1 MKTSGNTI
9 LITGSTS
16 GIGLGLAIRFHQ
28 AGNKV
33 IVAGRRKALLEQ
45 ITTDHP
51 GIEAIEL
58 DVADAQSIVQASELA
73 AARYPDLNVVINNA
87 GIMLSEK
94 ALEPDSLKSAEES
107 VAINLLGTIRMTY
120 AFLPQLVL
128 KSDSVIINVS
138 SSLAFVPFPIAMTY
152 SATKAGVHAFTEALR
167 VQLAETSVRVI
178 ELAPPGVRT
187 MLFGQESDDHAMPL
201 EDFLDETLALLHG
214 KPTPKEIIVERAK
227 FFRTAQATGNYD
239 QALDMLS
246 AWQPRTE

>member
-16 GIGLGLAIRFHQ
+16 GIGLGLAMRFHK

-58 DVADAQSIVQASELA
+58 DVADSESIVQASELA

-87 GIMLSEK
+87 GIMLSENV
-94 ALEPDSLKSAEES
+94 LEPESLKAAEES

-120 AFLPQLVL
+120 AFLPQLAR
-128 KSDSVIINVS
+128 KDDGVIINVS
-138 SSLAFVPFPIAMTY
+138 SALAFVPFPIAMTY
-152 SATKAGVHAFTEALR
+152 SATKAAVHAFTEGLR
-167 VQLAETSVRVI
+167 VQLADTSVRVI

-187 MLFGQESDDHAMPL
+187 TLFGQESDEHAMPL
-201 EDFLDETLALLHG
+201 EDFLDETLALLHAE
-214 KPTPKEIIVERAK
+214 PTPKEIIVERAG

-239 QALDMLS
+239 KALGMLS
-246 AWQPRTE
+246 AWKAPD